1 MQIELFKKIAV
12 AGLGLTFLSL
22 ILNGIGDVTNAPIL
36 LVLAA
41 MLKPIGLSL
50 LGLAIAGFVY
60 RYYVVSKG

>member
-1 MQIELFKKIAV
+1 MQIELFKKVAV
-12 AGLGLTFLSL
+12 AGLGLTFLSST
-22 ILNGIGDVTNAPIL
+22 LNGIGEATNAPIL
-36 LVLAA
+36 FVLAS